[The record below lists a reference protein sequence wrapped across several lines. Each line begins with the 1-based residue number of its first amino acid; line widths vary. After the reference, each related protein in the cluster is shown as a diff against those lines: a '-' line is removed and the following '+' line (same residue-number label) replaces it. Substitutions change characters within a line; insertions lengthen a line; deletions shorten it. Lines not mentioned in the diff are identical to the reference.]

1 MTLKEIILKGLESMA
16 VQVIEAKCDD
26 AAEKAIAALAK
37 MIPGQMDDI
46 LLAKYK
52 EEMKA
57 ILKGELLKAADKID
71 GVVG

>member
-1 MTLKEIILKGLESMA
+1 MTLKEIILKGLEAMA

-26 AAEKAIAALAK
+26 AADKAIAALAK
-37 MIPGQMDDI
+37 IIPGQMDDI